1 MATSAIS
8 AATATSGVN
17 GINLDSFLKIVL
29 AQLTYQDPLKP
40 VDSAQFVTQLA
51 QMTSLQQ
58 TVDLTTAVNNVLA
71 VDSATQLISLLG
83 KTVQVATSTGTAI
96 GKVTD
101 VTFQGGTPQFSITDS
116 ATATVLSNITADK
129 IILVQP

>member
-1 MATSAIS
+1 M
-8 AATATSGVN
+8 ATATSAVNSATTGVN

-58 TVDLTTAVNNVLA
+58 TVELTTAMNNVLA
-71 VDSATQLISLLG
+71 VDSATQIISLLG
-83 KTVQVATSTGTAI
+83 KTVQVATASGTSI
-96 GKVTD
+96 GKVTG

-116 ATATVLSNITADK
+116 SGVSLTGITADK
-129 IILVQP
+129 ILTVTP

>member
-1 MATSAIS
+1 MATSSIS
-8 AATATSGVN
+8 SATAASGVN

-58 TVDLTTAVNNVLA
+58 TVELTTAVQNVLA

-83 KTVQVATSTGTAI
+83 KTVEVATSTGTAI
-96 GKVTD
+96 GQVTD
-101 VTFQGGTPQFSITDS
+101 VTFQGGTPQFSITDL
-116 ATATVLSNITADK
+116 ATSTVLPNITADK
-129 IILVQP
+129 IILVRP

>member
-1 MATSAIS
+1 M
-8 AATATSGVN
+8 
-17 GINLDSFLKIVL
+17 L

-58 TVDLTTAVNNVLA
+58 TVELTTAMNNVLA
-71 VDSATQLISLLG
+71 VDSATQIISLLG
-83 KTVQVATSTGTAI
+83 KTVQVATASGTST
-96 GKVTD
+96 GKVTG

-116 ATATVLSNITADK
+116 SGVSLTGITADK
-129 IILVQP
+129 ILTVTP

>member
-8 AATATSGVN
+8 SAAASSGLN

-51 QMTSLQQ
+51 QMTSLEQSRQ
-58 TVDLTTAVNNVLA
+58 LTDKVDSLLA
-71 VDSATQLISLLG
+71 VQSATQVISLLG
-83 KTVQVATSTGTAI
+83 KQVEVATDTGSAI
-96 GKVTD
+96 GVVTS
-101 VTFQGGTPQFSITDS
+101 VTFEGGTPQFSITS
-116 ATATVLSNITADK
+116 GSTVLPNITPDK
-129 IILVQP
+129 IILVRNP